1 MSNKTEKDDKVPMR
15 EHFGN
20 YMVPVRDALE
30 IFSGKWKIPII
41 TALTF
46 YETCGFKELER
57 IVEGI
62 TPKMLS
68 KELKF
73 LEDNMLISR
82 RVENTRPIT
91 VMYSITEYGKTSKS
105 VMSELYR
112 WGAAHRKKVFN
123 IEGET
128 WDEC

>member
-1 MSNKTEKDDKVPMR
+1 MKKNKTKEVKVPLK

-20 YMVPVRDALE
+20 YIVPVRDSLE

-73 LEDNMLISR
+73 LEENLLIIR
-82 RVENTRPIT
+82 KVEDTRPVTIT
-91 VMYSITEYGKTSKS
+91 YGITEYGKTCQS

-112 WGAAHRKKVFN
+112 WGVEHRKKVFN
-123 IEGET
+123 IEGKT
-128 WDEC
+128 WDKC

>member
-1 MSNKTEKDDKVPMR
+1 MDKVKEKDIKVPMK

-20 YMVPVRDALE
+20 YMVPVRDALD

-41 TALTF
+41 TALFF

-68 KELKF
+68 KELKL
-73 LEDNMLISR
+73 LEDNMLITR
-82 RVENTRPIT
+82 NVENTRPVRVT
-91 VMYSITEYGKTSKS
+91 YSITEHGKTSKS

-112 WGAAHRKKVFN
+112 WGMEHRKKVLN

-128 WDEC
+128 WNEC